1 MTGNPKSTAREP
13 LRFHGG
19 MAGALAPFAVLFVG
33 IIWLGLAGAPD
44 ERGFWPILLLGLV
57 LGMGLARDRTRY
69 AETIVEGMSQPLV
82 ALMIMAWI
90 LAGILGAVMNASGF
104 IDALVWLS
112 EAAGVSGGGYAIAA
126 FLICCLVSTSTGTS
140 LGTILLC
147 GPLLYPAGAALATSP
162 VVLMGAIIGGAT
174 FGDNISPVSDT
185 TIASAGTQGAEIGAV
200 VRSRMR
206 YALPAA
212 AVAMIL
218 YGVLGSVDSAGSGED
233 GRHGGR
239 PLQATGTAHE
249 FREEAVDG
257 VGGLAAA
264 ASTRGPAALPML
276 AVPVLVIG
284 LLVAGRHLLEGLFAG
299 AVGACLL
306 ALGLGLVQ
314 SAQLF
319 YVDAGRFSA
328 RGLIIDGI
336 EKAIGVSIFTIFLM
350 GLVAGLEAT
359 GAMDRLVGVAERN
372 TKSARGAEWWSFAT
386 VSAAAL
392 LTTHSV
398 VALLAVG
405 PFARRV
411 GGRFGLDACRRA
423 NILDATVCTWPFLLP
438 YCIPTILAA
447 STSASGAAAG
457 MPRISPLEA
466 GLFNFHSWA
475 LLAMVVM
482 AILTGYGRETRTR

>member
-1 MTGNPKSTAREP
+1 
-13 LRFHGG
+13 
-19 MAGALAPFAVLFVG
+19 
-33 IIWLGLAGAPD
+33 
-44 ERGFWPILLLGLV
+44 
-57 LGMGLARDRTRY
+57 
-69 AETIVEGMSQPLV
+69 
-82 ALMIMAWI
+82 
-90 LAGILGAVMNASGF
+90 MNASGF

-112 EAAGVSGGGYAIAA
+112 EAIGVTGGGYAIAA

-140 LGTILLC
+140 LGTIILC

-185 TIASAGTQGAEIGAV
+185 TIASAGTQGAKIGAV
-200 VRSRMR
+200 VKSRMR

-218 YGVLGSVDSAGSGED
+218 YGVLGSAGSADSTGFAGSGSAAKGSAAGDSRSTE
-233 GRHGGR
+233 
-239 PLQATGTAHE
+239 
-249 FREEAVDG
+249 V
-257 VGGLAAA
+257 AAA
-264 ASTRGPAALPML
+264 QGPNTDGASSPSPAALPML
-276 AVPVLVIG
+276 AVPALVIG
-284 LLVAGRHLLEGLFAG
+284 LLLTGRHLLEGLFAG
-299 AVGACLL
+299 AVAASLL
-306 ALGLGLVQ
+306 ALGLGLLHA
-314 SAQLF
+314 AQLF
-319 YVDAGRFSA
+319 YVDAARFSA

-336 EKAIGVSIFTIFLM
+336 EKAIGVSVFTIFLM

-359 GAMDRLVGVAERN
+359 GTIDRLVGVAERN
-372 TKSARGAEWWSFAT
+372 TSSARGAEVWSFAT

-411 GGRFGLDACRRA
+411 GSHFGLDACRRA

-447 STSASGAAAG
+447 STSASGEAVR

-475 LLAMVVM
+475 LLAVILVAM
-482 AILTGYGRETRTR
+482 LTGYGRKRLPGRSEQSNLD

>member
-1 MTGNPKSTAREP
+1 MTGHPKSTAREP

-19 MAGALAPFAVLFVG
+19 MTGALAPFAVLFVG

-112 EAAGVSGGGYAIAA
+112 EAAGVAGGGYAIAA

-218 YGVLGSVDSAGSGED
+218 YGVLGSAGSAGSSGSVA
-233 GRHGGR
+233 GGSAQV
-239 PLQATGTAHE
+239 LTAE
-249 FREEAVDG
+249 G
-257 VGGLAAA
+257 S
-264 ASTRGPAALPML
+264 STRSPAALPML
-276 AVPVLVIG
+276 AVPALVIG

-306 ALGLGLVQ
+306 ALGLGLVH
-314 SAQLF
+314 STQLF

-359 GAMDRLVGVAERN
+359 GAMDRLVEVAERN
-372 TKSARGAEWWSFAT
+372 TKSARGAELWSFAT

-447 STSASGAAAG
+447 STSTSGAAAG

-475 LLAMVVM
+475 LLAMVVI
-482 AILTGYGRETRTR
+482 AILTGYGRETRTG

>member
-1 MTGNPKSTAREP
+1 MTANPRSTAREP

-19 MAGALAPFAVLFVG
+19 MTGALVPFAVLFVG

-112 EAAGVSGGGYAIAA
+112 EAAGVAGGGYAIAA

-200 VRSRMR
+200 VKSRMR

-218 YGVLGSVDSAGSGED
+218 YGVLGSVEGGSAGAPGSAAED
-233 GRHGGR
+233 FPGGGSAQV
-239 PLQATGTAHE
+239 LTAE
-249 FREEAVDG
+249 VS
-257 VGGLAAA
+257 
-264 ASTRGPAALPML
+264 STRSPAALPML
-276 AVPVLVIG
+276 AVPALVIG

-306 ALGLGLVQ
+306 ALGLGLVH

-359 GAMDRLVGVAERN
+359 GAMDRLVEVAERN
-372 TKSARGAEWWSFAT
+372 TKSARGAELWSFAT

-447 STSASGAAAG
+447 SASAAGAAAG

-475 LLAMVVM
+475 LLAMVVI

>member
-1 MTGNPKSTAREP
+1 
-13 LRFHGG
+13 
-19 MAGALAPFAVLFVG
+19 MAGALLPFIVLFVG
-33 IIWLGLAGAPD
+33 IVWLGLAGAPD
-44 ERGFWPILLLGLV
+44 ERGFWPILLLGLI
-57 LGMGLARDRTRY
+57 LGMGLARDRTRF

-90 LAGILGAVMNASGF
+90 LAGILGAVMNATGF

-112 EAAGVSGGGYAIAA
+112 DAAGVSGGGYAIAA

-162 VVLMGAIIGGAT
+162 VVLVGAILGGAT

-185 TIASAGTQGAEIGAV
+185 TIASAGTQGAAIGAV
-200 VRSRMR
+200 VKSRMK

-212 AVAMIL
+212 ALAMIA
-218 YGVLGSVDSAGSGED
+218 YGLLGAAPGSPAVGVSPGATVSAG
-233 GRHGGR
+233 
-239 PLQATGTAHE
+239 
-249 FREEAVDG
+249 
-257 VGGLAAA
+257 
-264 ASTRGPAALPML
+264 GPAALPML
-276 AVPVLVIG
+276 AVPALVIA
-284 LLVAGRHLLEGLFAG
+284 LLVAGRHLLEGLFSG
-299 AVGACLL
+299 VVTACLL
-306 ALGLGLVQ
+306 ALGLGLVRP
-314 SAQLF
+314 AQLF
-319 YVDAGRFSA
+319 YVDAAHFGA

-336 EKAIGVSIFTIFLM
+336 DKAIGVSVFTLFLM

-359 GAMDRLVGVAERN
+359 GVIDRLVAVAERS
-372 TKSARGAEWWSFAT
+372 TKSARGAELWSFAT

-411 GGRFGLDACRRA
+411 GSHFGLAPCRRA

-447 STSASGAAAG
+447 GTSASGEAVG
-457 MPRISPLEA
+457 MPRISPLQA
-466 GLFNFHSWA
+466 GLYNFHSWA
-475 LLAMVVM
+475 LLAMVMV
-482 AILTGYGRETRTR
+482 AIVTGYGRRTRPGAGQSAS

>member
-1 MTGNPKSTAREP
+1 MSATRAP
-13 LRFHGG
+13 LRFYGG
-19 MAGALAPFAVLFVG
+19 MAGALVPFAVLFVG

-69 AETIVEGMSQPLV
+69 AETVVEGMSQPLV

-112 EAAGVSGGGYAIAA
+112 EAVGVSGGGYAVAA

-140 LGTILLC
+140 LGTVLLC
-147 GPLLYPAGAALATSP
+147 GPLLYPAGAALATNP
-162 VVLMGAIIGGAT
+162 VILMGAILGGAT

-185 TIASAGTQGAEIGAV
+185 TIASAATQGAEIGAV
-200 VRSRMR
+200 VKSRMR

-218 YGVLGSVDSAGSGED
+218 YGALGSAAGGSALEI
-233 GRHGGR
+233 
-239 PLQATGTAHE
+239 
-249 FREEAVDG
+249 
-257 VGGLAAA
+257 
-264 ASTRGPAALPML
+264 ASTRSPAALPML
-276 AVPVLVIG
+276 AVPAMVIA

-299 AVGACLL
+299 AVAACLL
-306 ALGLGLVQ
+306 ALGLGLVNA
-314 SAQLF
+314 AQLF
-319 YVDAGRFSA
+319 YIDAEQFSA

-336 EKAIGVSIFTIFLM
+336 DKAIGVSVFTLFLM

-359 GAMDRLVGVAERN
+359 GAMDRLVAVAERS
-372 TKSARGAEWWSFAT
+372 TRSARGAEIWSFAT

-411 GGRFGLDACRRA
+411 GSRFGLDACRRA

-447 STSASGAAAG
+447 STSASGEAVG
-457 MPRISPLEA
+457 MPRISPLQA

-475 LLAMVVM
+475 LLAVVVV
-482 AILTGYGRETRTR
+482 AILTGYGRQHREMRRAEPSDSGRPQDSRSRTRH